1 MADQASRLQR
11 FWADLKRRRIFQTG
25 ALYVVVAWA
34 IIQAASIALP
44 TFGLPA
50 WMMRA
55 VLVAAF
61 AGFPVVLVLA
71 WVFDVSGQGLE
82 VTSAEDA
89 ERAGAAP
96 SRTRRWLRPLIAAPV
111 LALIVGGTA
120 WLWTARLAT
129 TGESEFAQAPRPDE
143 LRVVAVLPLENL
155 TGRKEL
161 DWAGTGLATLIR
173 DTIAQSQSIAVVSAA
188 RTLRLAPAG
197 SRIDTIMSA
206 AAEAGVTHVLSGE
219 ILRTPKGLT
228 VTSRLTDL
236 RRNVELGANRQE
248 GVADEA
254 LLGIATPVAGLIKQS
269 LGLPATEKID
279 VFAADFAVQNAA
291 AYEAFI
297 AGMEN
302 FLRFDYLSA
311 KASFEAAIARAPDF
325 AMAHYRLAHTL
336 ASLGDLS
343 GAADQIRLA
352 VQGSARLPDRDRRYV
367 EAMQKYIASDGSVE
381 AYRGILERYPYE
393 SEARTLLVYALD
405 SAGQFE
411 PALVE
416 AQRLAEQ
423 DPGDEVAWSS
433 IAHLALKLERYPEAQ
448 AAIERLRQIAPDNPN
463 THFLAGEYHYYQRQ
477 FELAGPAFEEAL
489 RVDPSFGFAIDRLAA
504 IEMLSGRNAAA
515 IERLSVASRSA
526 LLSGEHRITAALDLV
541 GLLRAEGRCDEADE
555 ALAAVREALESERV
569 RMPLAD
575 LALAWCRLDQGRH
588 AEAAALIASAEA
600 GAPSGRASRYL
611 FAAGLLALASDDR
624 AVLDR
629 SVAALEA
636 SAGPSGREI
645 KGAAY
650 LRGLAMLADGRA
662 AEAARQIET
671 AIAMPGDGY
680 ELYELGLAR
689 ALAESGD
696 QAGAVRTA
704 RQAVNT
710 ISLVDPRFDLAHSRA
725 LADAIARGRAN
736 TGATP
741 NPPTRYSGT

>member
-1 MADQASRLQR
+1 MADQPSRLQR

-34 IIQAASIALP
+34 VIQAASIALP

-71 WVFDVSGQGLE
+71 WVFDVSSEGVE

-89 ERAGAAP
+89 ERAGAST
-96 SRTRRWLRPLIAAPV
+96 SRARRWLRPLIAAPV

-120 WLWTARLAT
+120 WLWTARLAS
-129 TGESEFAQAPRPDE
+129 TGESEFTQAARPDE

-161 DWAGTGLATLIR
+161 DWAGPGLATLIR

-188 RTLRLAPAG
+188 RTLRLAPEG
-197 SRIDTIMSA
+197 SRIDAVMAA

-219 ILRTPKGLT
+219 ILRTPSGLT

-248 GVADEA
+248 GVADDA
-254 LLGIATPVAGLIKQS
+254 LLGIAKPFAGLVKQS

-279 VFAADFAVQNAA
+279 VFAADFAVQNPA

-302 FLRFDYLSA
+302 FLRFDYLAA
-311 KASFEAAIARAPDF
+311 KSSFEAAIARAPDF

-343 GAADQIRLA
+343 GATDQIRLA
-352 VQGSARLPDRDRRYV
+352 VQGSARLPDRDRRYI
-367 EAMQKYIASDGSVE
+367 EAMQKYIASDGAVE
-381 AYRGILERYPYE
+381 AYREILERYPYE

-433 IAHLALKLERYPEAQ
+433 LAHLALKLERYVEAES
-448 AAIERLRQIAPDNPN
+448 AIERLRQIAPDNPN
-463 THFLAGEYHYYQRQ
+463 THFLAGEFHYYQRQ
-477 FELAGPAFEEAL
+477 FDRAVPAFDEAL
-489 RVDPSFGFAIDRLAA
+489 RVDPSFGFAVERLAA
-504 IEMLSGRNAAA
+504 MEMLSGHNAAA
-515 IERLSVASRSA
+515 IERLSVASQSA
-526 LLSGEHRITAALDLV
+526 QFSGEHRITAALALV
-541 GLLRAEGRCDEADE
+541 GLLRAEDRCDEADD
-555 ALAAVREALESERV
+555 ALAVVREALESEGLRKS
-569 RMPLAD
+569 MAD
-575 LALAWCRLDQGRH
+575 LALAYCHIDQGRH
-588 AEAAALIASAEA
+588 AEAAALLASAEA
-600 GAPSGRASRYL
+600 GALHGRVSRYQ
-611 FAAGLLALASDDR
+611 FGSGLLALAVADR
-624 AVLDR
+624 AALDR
-629 SVAALEA
+629 SIEALEA
-636 SAGPSGREI
+636 AADPTGWAI
-645 KGAAY
+645 KGATY
-650 LRGLAMLADGRA
+650 LRGLALLADGRA
-662 AEAARQIET
+662 SEAVRQIEA
-671 AIAMPGDGY
+671 AIAMPGDSY

-689 ALAESGD
+689 ALAASGD
-696 QAGAVRTA
+696 QAGAVRAA
-704 RQAVNT
+704 RQAVNA
-710 ISLVDPRFDLAHSRA
+710 ISLVEPRFDLAHSRKTA
-725 LADAIARGRAN
+725 SAIARGEMPPA
-736 TGATP
+736 GQ
-741 NPPTRYSGT
+741 PTR

>member
-1 MADQASRLQR
+1 MADQQSRLQR

-34 IIQAASIALP
+34 VIQAASIALP

-71 WVFDVSGQGLE
+71 WVFDVSSEGVE

-89 ERAGAAP
+89 DRSGRAP
-96 SRTRRWLRPLIAAPV
+96 SRTRRWLRPLVAAPV

-120 WLWTARLAT
+120 WLWTAQLAT
-129 TGESEFAQAPRPDE
+129 TGESEFTQAARPDE
-143 LRVVAVLPLENL
+143 LLVVAVLPLENL

-161 DWAGTGLATLIR
+161 DWAGPGLATLIR
-173 DTIAQSQSIAVVSAA
+173 DTIAQSRSIAVVSAA

-197 SRIDTIMSA
+197 SAIDSTMAA
-206 AAEAGVTHVLSGE
+206 AAEAGITHVLSGE

-279 VFAADFAVQNAA
+279 VFAADFAVQNPA

-302 FLRFDYLSA
+302 FLRFDYQSA
-311 KASFEAAIARAPDF
+311 RVAFEAAIARAPDF

-352 VQGSARLPDRDRRYV
+352 VQGSARLSDRDRRYI
-367 EAMQKYIASDGSVE
+367 EAMQKYIASDAAVE
-381 AYRGILERYPYE
+381 AYRGILEGYPYE

-416 AQRLAEQ
+416 AQRLTEQ

-433 IAHLALKLERYPEAQ
+433 LAHLALKLERYAEAQ
-448 AAIERLRQIAPDNPN
+448 AAIERLRQLAPDNPN
-463 THFLAGEYHYYQRQ
+463 THFLAGDYHYYQRQ
-477 FELAGPAFEEAL
+477 FDLAGPAFEEAL
-489 RVDPSFGFAIDRLAA
+489 RVDPSFGFAVERLAA
-504 IEMLSGRNAAA
+504 MEMLDGRNAAA
-515 IERLSVASRSA
+515 IERLSVASRSTQF
-526 LLSGEHRITAALDLV
+526 SSEHRITAALDLV
-541 GLLRAEGRCDEADE
+541 GLLRAEGRCDEADD
-555 ALAAVREALESERV
+555 AIAAVREALESEGV
-569 RMPLAD
+569 RKPLAD
-575 LALAWCRLDQGRH
+575 LALAYCRMAQGLN
-588 AEAAALIASAEA
+588 AEAAALLASAESS
-600 GAPSGRASRYL
+600 APSGRGSRYL
-611 FAAGLLALASDDR
+611 FARGQLALAVDDR
-624 AVLDR
+624 AELER
-629 SVAALEA
+629 SVGAMEAA
-636 SAGPSGREI
+636 AGPTGREL

-650 LRGLAMLADGRA
+650 LRGLALLADGSA
-662 AEAARQIET
+662 TDAARQIEA
-671 AIAMPGDGY
+671 AIAMPGDSY

-689 ALAESGD
+689 AMAATGD
-696 QAGAVRTA
+696 EAGAVRAA
-704 RQAVNT
+704 RQAVNAV
-710 ISLVDPRFDLAHSRA
+710 SLVEPRFDLAHSRK
-725 LADAIARGRAN
+725 LASAIARGDEPASKEPR
-736 TGATP
+736 
-741 NPPTRYSGT
+741 S

>member
-1 MADQASRLQR
+1 MADQPSRLQR
-11 FWADLKRRRIFQTG
+11 FWTDLKRRKIFQTG

-71 WVFDVSGQGLE
+71 WVFDVSSEGVE

-96 SRTRRWLRPLIAAPV
+96 SRARRWLRPLIAAPL

-129 TGESEFAQAPRPDE
+129 TGESEFTQAARPDE

-155 TGRKEL
+155 SGRREL
-161 DWAGTGLATLIR
+161 DWAGPGLATLIR

-197 SRIDTIMSA
+197 SRIDTVMAA
-206 AAEAGVTHVLSGE
+206 AAEAGITHVLSGE

-248 GVADEA
+248 GVADDA
-254 LLGIATPVAGLIKQS
+254 LLGLAKPVAGLVKQS
-269 LGLPATEKID
+269 LGLPATENID
-279 VFAADFAVQNAA
+279 VFAADFAVQNPA

-302 FLRFDYLSA
+302 FLRFDYLAA
-311 KASFEAAIARAPDF
+311 KAAFEAAIARAPDF

-367 EAMQKYIASDGSVE
+367 EAMQKYIASDGAVE

-405 SAGQFE
+405 SAGQLE

-433 IAHLALKLERYPEAQ
+433 VAHLALKLERYAEALT
-448 AAIERLRQIAPDNPN
+448 AIERLRQIAPDNPN

-477 FELAGPAFEEAL
+477 FDLAGPAFEEAL
-489 RVDPSFGFAIDRLAA
+489 RVDPSFGFAVERLAA
-504 IEMLSGRNAAA
+504 MEMLSGHNAAA
-515 IERLSVASRSA
+515 IERLSAASQSA
-526 LLSGEHRITAALDLV
+526 QFSGEHRITAALALV
-541 GLLRAEGRCDEADE
+541 ALLRAEGRCDETDA
-555 ALAAVREALESERV
+555 ALAAVREALESEGLRKS
-569 RMPLAD
+569 LAD
-575 LALAWCRLDQGRH
+575 LALAYCRMDQGRH
-588 AEAAALIASAEA
+588 DEAAALLASAEA
-600 GAPSGRASRYL
+600 GAPPGRVSRYQ
-611 FAAGLLALASDDR
+611 FARGLLALSTADR
-624 AVLDR
+624 AALDR
-629 SVAALEA
+629 SVEALEA
-636 SAGPSGREI
+636 TASDSGWER

-650 LRGLAMLADGRA
+650 LSGLAMLADGRA
-662 AEAARQIET
+662 IEAAMQIET
-671 AIAMPGDGY
+671 AIAMPGHSY

-689 ALAESGD
+689 ALLASGD
-696 QAGAVRTA
+696 RAGAVRVA
-704 RQAVNT
+704 RQAVNAV
-710 ISLVDPRFDLAHSRA
+710 SLVEPRFDLAHSRK
-725 LADAIARGRAN
+725 LAGAIARGEAPA
-736 TGATP
+736 GAD
-741 NPPTRYSGT
+741 SKG